1 MLSRKDLM
9 EVETL
14 LRKSTN
20 VNDNVIRARE
30 IIIQKMEKA
39 LVREKQ
45 IMETDVKRREEEA
58 TKTYNKLKG
67 EGYTVPTADYIK
79 NYFGKAPYVDDKLS
93 LLRFVNGVDEVYKNQ
108 FNIKAL
114 EKMIENAK
122 NIVQKEKVQNAV
134 NVKKVNV
141 INIIYRN
148 GIIRPKKDL
157 GENEAGNYHW
167 EIKTKYQPWGKLKA
181 KNSRPNISEGLIRL
195 HYRGNECIS
204 NVVDIQTVIRRQ
216 AFTAKRQQF
225 RFKKTDTEFK
235 QRCQGVAHRILR
247 LTTPHIIR
255 HGLSNGY
262 SMRIF
267 QDRVSRLPQH
277 LDKNV
282 QEILQLCKTK
292 LSNKGNITPREADY
306 IKMVE
311 FCEPTIHLNPAGMR
325 RELAD
330 IKLGKKIKLQM
341 YEDSNLESDN
351 SSSEEESEESSEESS
366 GESSEESSSSSEEEK
381 EEEEDDDDLSAM
393 KMKDLKKLANEMK
406 LENAYVG
413 KFGSRTKKATYI
425 DAIKSIKEKNKS
437 ESDELNL
444 SDVSS
449 NSSESD
455 SESDVGYDTDD
466 NTTDIDD
473 EKDDG
478 WNIFVS
484 HSTEKDNTGN
494 IMQLIIEGKDVPLY
508 KFYPYGKDKQNS
520 NEFQEL
526 NKTLKKNDFHEIG
539 TGGSKWKHHD
549 QPFIKQG
556 DVLLINNG
564 HIIDNRVILDLVYVI
579 DDNIDEYG
587 EPYHRVRYVYIN
599 EDGKKIPPPDRAS
612 EKVKE
617 EYGDLYDSANDSN
630 EDDYNDSELEDKM
643 NISEE
648 LDVWIKEYRIR
659 GPYSELYPNS
669 TPPLYGTKKDE
680 VSSADDDDGDDSDV
694 EYKQGVTYDA
704 LKPGPW
710 NKEFLAPKK
719 RKGKNGKNSDYD
731 SSSSKDEEDS
741 SSSSDD
747 EEDIELSSDEE

>member
-1 MLSRKDLM
+1 MCGEKLLVELIDDPWEYIPKDYAPKIT
-9 EVETL
+9 EN
-14 LRKSTN
+14 S
-20 VNDNVIRARE
+20 
-30 IIIQKMEKA
+30 
-39 LVREKQ
+39 
-45 IMETDVKRREEEA
+45 
-58 TKTYNKLKG
+58 KLKDRKKLVNKNSIVKLIK
-67 EGYTVPTADYIK
+67 EGPRYLQYQSHSETCYVFSFFDGS
-79 NYFGKAPYVDDKLS
+79 GKQDAASIP
-93 LLRFVNGVDEVYKNQ
+93 
-108 FNIKAL
+108 
-114 EKMIENAK
+114 
-122 NIVQKEKVQNAV
+122 KEWV
-134 NVKKVNV
+134 NVSEPKFMDKPPICPLQQFQLIDVEYKKT
-141 INIIYRN
+141 
-148 GIIRPKKDL
+148 GIWIGRYLEDDL
-157 GENEAGNYHW
+157 
-167 EIKTKYQPWGKLKA
+167 KLKA
-181 KNSRPNISEGLIRL
+181 
-195 HYRGNECIS
+195 
-204 NVVDIQTVIRRQ
+204 
-216 AFTAKRQQF
+216 
-225 RFKKTDTEFK
+225 
-235 QRCQGVAHRILR
+235 
-247 LTTPHIIR
+247 
-255 HGLSNGY
+255 
-262 SMRIF
+262 
-267 QDRVSRLPQH
+267 
-277 LDKNV
+277 
-282 QEILQLCKTK
+282 
-292 LSNKGNITPREADY
+292 
-306 IKMVE
+306 
-311 FCEPTIHLNPAGMR
+311 
-325 RELAD
+325 
-330 IKLGKKIKLQM
+330 
-341 YEDSNLESDN
+341 
-351 SSSEEESEESSEESS
+351 
-366 GESSEESSSSSEEEK
+366 
-381 EEEEDDDDLSAM
+381 
-393 KMKDLKKLANEMK
+393 
-406 LENAYVG
+406 
-413 KFGSRTKKATYI
+413 
-425 DAIKSIKEKNKS
+425 
-437 ESDELNL
+437 DELNL

-494 IMQLIIEGKDVPLY
+494 IMQLIIEGKDVPRY

-526 NKTLKKNDFHEIG
+526 NKILKKKDFHEIG
-539 TGGSKWKHHD
+539 TNGSKWKHHD
-549 QPFIKQG
+549 QPFINQG

-564 HIIDNRVILDLVYVI
+564 HAIGNRVILDLVYVI

-587 EPYHRVRYVYIN
+587 EPYHRVRYVYID

-617 EYGDLYDSANDSN
+617 EYGYLYDSANDSN

-719 RKGKNGKNSDYD
+719 RKGKKGKNSDYD